1 MMLVQGFKWP
11 FTIKDGRVAKSAD
24 IDHLKENI
32 KQIILTRP
40 GEILFKS
47 SWGCGIHRRLFDSTN
62 AARMA
67 ETEIKQAIK
76 LFEPRVTVTRVKS
89 DLSEIASGLLKIDV
103 AFKVNGQEIEDQ
115 TFVEV
120 RN

>member
-11 FTIKDGRVAKSAD
+11 FAIKDGRVAKSYD
-24 IDHLKENI
+24 IEHLKENI

-47 SWGCGIHRRLFDSTN
+47 NWGCGIHRRLFDPVN
-62 AARMA
+62 AASLA
-67 ETEIKQAIK
+67 ESEIRQAIK
-76 LFEPRVTVTRVKS
+76 LHEPRVTVVAVES
-89 DLSEIASGLLKIDV
+89 DLKEISSGVLKINV
-103 AFKVNGQEIEDQ
+103 RFKVKGQKIEDQ